1 MDPEPTPRPE
11 SEQLAWEEHSLSQ
24 LRYFRSLS
32 LREKMVAVQGMAD
45 VVRRFEE
52 MRAKG
57 EFVSAPAEKGVR
69 KTSSRVVLA
78 VEFPAIPS
86 EGHGP

>member
-1 MDPEPTPRPE
+1 MGIEPTPRPE
-11 SEQLAWEEHSLSQ
+11 SEQLAWEEHNVSQ

-32 LREKMVAVQGMAD
+32 MREKMVAVQGMAD

-57 EFVSAPAEKGVR
+57 EFISAPRG
-69 KTSSRVVLA
+69 
-78 VEFPAIPS
+78 
-86 EGHGP
+86 EGRSQDE